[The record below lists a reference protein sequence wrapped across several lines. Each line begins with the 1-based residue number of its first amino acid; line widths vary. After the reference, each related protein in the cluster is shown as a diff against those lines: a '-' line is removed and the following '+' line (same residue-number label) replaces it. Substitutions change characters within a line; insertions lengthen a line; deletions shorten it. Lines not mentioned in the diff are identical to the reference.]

1 MKTLYAIRFTLY
13 ALCALCVFVV
23 NALLL
28 SADAIYLKN
37 GRTVEGKIISE
48 NEKSVTL
55 EIGYGTITIN
65 RVYIKEVIAEE
76 WTPPQVAPK
85 RHGALMAPPSSEEAK
100 PVTPT
105 PVSSIQT
112 LLDSYAKNPKQKEI
126 NKIFVQILNLPED
139 NEPWQLF
146 EELVSQS
153 ADETEY
159 LLLLLKE
166 IKEPAILKWVILS
179 LGKLQVPAAVK
190 PLFVILDGPDE
201 MLKLVVLDALR
212 YMTDISTT
220 HLLRVQL
227 PKEKSPK
234 IKAAIIN
241 ILFIAEDKESL
252 LLLLDY
258 LDDPDNEVRKAATN
272 FIITVA
278 QKSTADELRSI
289 DLMGRLKDKM
299 LSTRQK
305 ETREEIISI
314 FGKLKSPEA
323 VEVLMSFLTDENAE
337 IRSEAAMA
345 LGSIGDKK
353 ATNFLL
359 ERLQK
364 EEDEWTKMQIIG
376 ALQNTNDSLAIPA
389 IIEMLRDDKEKVRL
403 CAARALRNMTR
414 QSFGEDYGKWKEW
427 WEKEQ
432 AK

>member
-1 MKTLYAIRFTLY
+1 
-13 ALCALCVFVV
+13 
-23 NALLL
+23 
-28 SADAIYLKN
+28 
-37 GRTVEGKIISE
+37 VEGKIISE

-76 WTPPQVAPK
+76 WTPPKLPK
-85 RHGALMAPPSSEEAK
+85 VLPPEEPVSRTEETK